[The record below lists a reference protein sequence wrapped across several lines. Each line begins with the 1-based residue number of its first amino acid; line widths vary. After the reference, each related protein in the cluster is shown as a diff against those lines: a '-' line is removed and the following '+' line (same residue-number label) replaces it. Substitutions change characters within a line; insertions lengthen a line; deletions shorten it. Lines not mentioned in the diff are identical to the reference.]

1 MATIATEI
9 KDMKSW
15 DEAEY
20 WLTTHGWGPELIAQ
34 QKEAWDAAATPA
46 PAPKPAPVAAPA
58 VKAEVTKST
67 KKANIKKQG
76 MKKWTDMKRG
86 LGVTLT

>member
-1 MATIATEI
+1 MATIGIEI

-46 PAPKPAPVAAPA
+46 PAPKPAPKPAPVATPA
-58 VKAEVTKST
+58 VKAEVKKST
-67 KKANIKKQG
+67 KKATKIDA
-76 MKKWTDMKRG
+76 WT
-86 LGVTLT
+86 

>member
-1 MATIATEI
+1 MATIAIEI

-20 WLTTHGWGPELIAQ
+20 WLTTHGWGPELIVQ

-46 PAPKPAPVAAPA
+46 PAPKPAPKVVASSEWSE
-58 VKAEVTKST
+58 KGFKSAEAYEKYKS
-67 KKANIKKQG
+67 KFN
-76 MKKWTDMKRG
+76 
-86 LGVTLT
+86 